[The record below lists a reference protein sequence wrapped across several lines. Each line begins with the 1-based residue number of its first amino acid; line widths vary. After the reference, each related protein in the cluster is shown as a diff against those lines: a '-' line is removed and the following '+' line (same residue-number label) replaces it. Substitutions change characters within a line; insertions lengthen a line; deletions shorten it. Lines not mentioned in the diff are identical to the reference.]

1 MPALSRESWIGVGAA
16 ALAVAAMA
24 VDHLLDEDGGLAD
37 PPVFAISVV
46 LIVVVTAVVFGRVV
60 PAVKVGD
67 NGPRRAVSAGFFSAP
82 QRLALVIPLGSWL
95 GLPFPLAAGAFVL
108 GVRGRDSDRRGA
120 STVVAAIGAVIVL
133 LGVVGFAVLAVEKL
147 FEDRSSGARWPS
159 PSDCM
164 NG

>member
-1 MPALSRESWIGVGAA
+1 MPGVSRESWIGIGVA

-46 LIVVVTAVVFGRVV
+46 LIVVVTAVVFGKVV

-67 NGPRRAVSAGFFSAP
+67 NGPRRAVSAGFLCAV
-82 QRLALVIPLGSWL
+82 LAVLAIPLGSWL

-108 GVRGRDSDRRGA
+108 GLRGRDSDRRGA

-133 LGVVGFAVLAVEKL
+133 LGAVGYAVLAVEKL
-147 FEDRSSGARWPS
+147 L
-159 PSDCM
+159 
-164 NG
+164 